1 MGTWI
6 TWTSRS
12 AESGA
17 KWTAAQRAASNPGFR
32 KSTATTIRSSFMS
45 RSYSELEPHE
55 TAVPGPN
62 TNDMNSKVASVMS
75 ATKATLSRAPART
88 ICGIVIAPL
97 P

>member
-17 KWTAAQRAASNPGFR
+17 KWIAAQRAASNPGSI
-32 KSTATTIRSSFMS
+32 KSTATTIRSSFMP
-45 RSYSELEPHE
+45 RSYSELEAHE
-55 TAVPGPN
+55 TAVPGPKTSAIN
-62 TNDMNSKVASVMS
+62 RKVASVIS